1 MSKDKKIVILGAG
14 YGGVAAAIQ
23 LSKKLRKNG
32 NVSITIIDKKPYHT
46 LMTELHEVAGARVE
60 LDSVQVRLS
69 KVFAETKVKVVHD
82 VIENIDFKGQQLNSE
97 AGKYQYDYLIIGSG
111 AEPAFFGIEGV
122 KENGFT
128 IWSLAEALTI
138 RSHIIEMFE
147 KASVEGNVEK
157 RRALLTFVVAG
168 AGFTG
173 IETVG
178 ELAEWKYRLCEEHEI
193 DPKEVRLL
201 VVEAMCNILP
211 ILSERLIKKSE
222 KYLRR
227 MEIDVIVNA
236 PITKVEK
243 DNITLKDGTN
253 IKTNTLIWT
262 CGVQGSEFGA
272 NLGLTMGK
280 RNRVQVN
287 EYMQSIDYPNVY
299 LIGDNAYFEEEGKPV
314 PQIVETAIQ
323 TAETAAHNIEAD
335 IKGKEKKKFKSNYH
349 GIMVSIGSKNAVSN
363 VMNVETS
370 GFAAMGTKHMVNLH
384 YLWGVGGFRQVV
396 AYIMHEFFDVRD
408 RRSMLG
414 GHLAARTPILWLA
427 ILRVYVGVIWLL
439 EGIKKVQEGW
449 LNPVNNFVVAM
460 PKTSDAPL
468 KTTDAVTSATQV
480 TQYWPE
486 PLLKKPLAIYE
497 WFEHTII
504 APNHYL
510 FQLGLV
516 IMEIAI
522 GLALIAG
529 LLTVLAS
536 LGSLFLCANFIVSGM
551 AGKEIFWYIFA
562 ALALLGGAG
571 RAFGLDYYVMP
582 WLKKWWS
589 KTRFARRT
597 YLYTD

>member
-1 MSKDKKIVILGAG
+1 MSKNKKIVILGAG
-14 YGGVAAAIQ
+14 YGGVNAAKQ
-23 LSKKLRKNG
+23 LDKKLRGNS
-32 NVSITIIDKKPYHT
+32 NVSITLIDKRPYHT

-60 LDSVQVRLS
+60 ADSVQVRLS
-69 KVFAETKVKVVHD
+69 KIFSGTKVEVVND
-82 VIENIDFKGQQLNSE
+82 VIDNINFESKQLNSE
-97 AGKYQYDYLIIGSG
+97 TTKYQYDYLVIGSG
-111 AEPAFFGIEGV
+111 AEPAFFGVEGV

-128 IWSLAEALTI
+128 IWSLQEALKI
-138 RSHIIEMFE
+138 KQHIAEMFE
-147 KASVEGNVEK
+147 KASAERNIEK
-157 RRALLTFVVAG
+157 RKTLLTFVVAG

-193 DPKEVRLL
+193 DPKEVKLL

-222 KYLRR
+222 KYLKS
-227 MEIDVIVNA
+227 MKIEVITDA
-236 PITKVEK
+236 PIIKVEK

-253 IKTNTLIWT
+253 IKTHTLIWT
-262 CGVQGSEFGA
+262 CGVQGSQFGA

-299 LIGDNAYFEEEGKPV
+299 LVGDNAYFEEAGKPV
-314 PQIVETAIQ
+314 PQIVESAMQ
-323 TAETAAHNIEAD
+323 TAETAAYNIVAD
-335 IKGKEKKKFKSNYH
+335 INDKEKKPFKSNYH
-349 GIMVSIGSKNAVSN
+349 GIIVSIGSKNAVSN

-384 YLWGVGGFRQVV
+384 YLWGVGGFRQVT

-414 GHLAARTPILWLA
+414 GHLSTRTPILWLA

-439 EGIKKVQEGW
+439 EGVKKVQEGW
-449 LNPVNNFVVAM
+449 LDPAKNFVVTM
-460 PKTSDAPL
+460 PNSADVPKLTSDA
-468 KTTDAVTSATQV
+468 VSNATQV
-480 TQYWPE
+480 TQYWPT
-486 PLLKKPLAIYE
+486 PLLKRPLGIYE
-497 WFEHTII
+497 WFMNAVI
-504 APNHYL
+504 APNHFV

-516 IMEIAI
+516 LMEIAI

-529 LLTVLAS
+529 LFTVLAS
-536 LGSLFLCANFIVSGM
+536 LGSLFLCANFIVSAL

-562 ALALLGGAG
+562 SIALLGGAG

-582 WLKKWWS
+582 WLKNWWS

-597 YLYTD
+597 FLYTD

>member
-1 MSKDKKIVILGAG
+1 MIKDKKIVILGAG
-14 YGGVAAAIQ
+14 YGGVAAAKQ
-23 LSKKLRKNG
+23 LEKKLRKNN
-32 NVSITIIDKKPYHT
+32 NVSITLIDKKPYHT

-60 LDSVQVRLS
+60 ADSVQVRLS
-69 KVFAETKVKVVHD
+69 KIFAGTKIKVVND
-82 VIENIDFKGQQLNSE
+82 VIDNIDFQGKQLNSQTN
-97 AGKYQYDYLIIGSG
+97 KYTYDYLVVGSG
-111 AEPAFFGIEGV
+111 AEPAFFGVEGV

-128 IWSLAEALTI
+128 IWSLDEALKI
-138 RSHIIEMFE
+138 KQHIINMFE
-147 KASVEGNVEK
+147 KASIERNVEK
-157 RRALLTFVVAG
+157 RKALLSFVVAG

-178 ELAEWKYRLCEEHEI
+178 ELSEWKYRLCEEHEI
-193 DPKEVRLL
+193 NPKEVRLL

-222 KYLRR
+222 KYLKS
-227 MEIDVIVNA
+227 MNIDVIVDA
-236 PITKVEK
+236 PIIKVEK

-262 CGVQGSEFGA
+262 CGVQGSQFGA

-299 LIGDNAYFEEEGKPV
+299 LVGDNAYFEEDGKPM
-314 PQIVETAIQ
+314 PQIVESAIQ
-323 TAETAAHNIEAD
+323 TAETAAHNIVAD
-335 IKGKEKKKFKSNYH
+335 INGRDKKPFKSNYH

-384 YLWGVGGFRQVV
+384 YLWGIGGFRQVV
-396 AYIMHEFFDVRD
+396 SYIMHEFFDVRD

-414 GHLAARTPILWLA
+414 GHLSARTPILWLA
-427 ILRVYVGVIWLL
+427 ILRVYLGVIWLL
-439 EGIKKVQEGW
+439 EGVKKVQEGW
-449 LNPVNNFVVAM
+449 LDPTKNFVVTM
-460 PKTSDAPL
+460 PNADDLPQQTA
-468 KTTDAVTSATQV
+468 DAVTNATQV

-486 PLLKKPLAIYE
+486 PLLKRPLGVYE
-497 WFEHTII
+497 WFMDTVI
-504 APNHYL
+504 APNHYV

-516 IMEIAI
+516 LMEIAI
-522 GLALIAG
+522 GLALIVG
-529 LLTVLAS
+529 LFTVLAS
-536 LGSLFLCANFIVSGM
+536 LGSLFLCANFIISAM
-551 AGKEIFWYIFA
+551 AGKEIFWHIFA
-562 ALALLGGAG
+562 GLALLGGAG

-582 WLKKWWS
+582 WLKNWWN

-597 YLYTD
+597 FLYID

>member
-14 YGGVAAAIQ
+14 YGGVAAAT
-23 LSKKLRKNG
+23 LLNKKLRKNG
-32 NVSITIIDKKPYHT
+32 DVNITLIDKKPYHT

-82 VIENIDFKGQQLNSE
+82 VIENIDFSKQLLNSE
-97 AGKYQYDYLIIGSG
+97 TDKYQYDYLVIGSG
-111 AEPAFFGIEGV
+111 AEPAFFGVEGV

-128 IWSLAEALTI
+128 IWSLPEALRI
-138 RSHIIEMFE
+138 KSHIIEMFE
-147 KASVEGNVEK
+147 KASVERNIEK
-157 RRALLTFVVAG
+157 RRTLLTFVVAG

-173 IETVG
+173 IETIG

-211 ILSERLIKKSE
+211 IISERLVKKSE
-222 KYLRR
+222 KYLKR
-227 MEIDVIVNA
+227 MDIDVIVNA
-236 PITKVEK
+236 PIIKVEK

-262 CGVQGSEFGA
+262 CGVQGSQFGA
-272 NLGLTMGK
+272 SLGLTMGK

-287 EYMQSIDYPNVY
+287 EYMQSVDYPNVY
-299 LIGDNAYFEEEGKPV
+299 AIGDNAYFEEDGKPI

-323 TAETAAHNIEAD
+323 TAETAAHNIDAD
-335 IKGKEKKKFKSNYH
+335 INNKKKKPFKSNYH
-349 GIMVSIGSKNAVSN
+349 GVMVSIGSKNAVSN

-414 GHLAARTPILWLA
+414 GHLAAKTPILWLA
-427 ILRVYVGVIWLL
+427 ILRVYVGVIWLI
-439 EGIKKVQEGW
+439 EGVKKVQEGW
-449 LNPVNNFVVAM
+449 LNPANNFVVAM
-460 PKTSDAPL
+460 PKSTDVPL
-468 KTTDAVTSATQV
+468 QSTDAVSNATQV
-480 TQYWPE
+480 AQYWPE
-486 PLLKKPLAIYE
+486 PLLEKPLGIYE
-497 WFEHTII
+497 WFSNVII

-516 IMEIAI
+516 LMEIAI

-529 LLTVLAS
+529 LFTVLAS
-536 LGSLFLCANFIVSGM
+536 LGSLFLCANFIVSAM
-551 AGKEIFWYIFA
+551 AGSEILWHIFA

>member
-14 YGGVAAAIQ
+14 YGGIAVAKH
-23 LSKKLRKNG
+23 LNKKLRKNSS
-32 NVSITIIDKKPYHT
+32 VSITLIDKKPYHT

-60 LDSVQVRLS
+60 SDSVQVRLN
-69 KVFAETKVKVVHD
+69 KIFAGTKVKVINDTIDH
-82 VIENIDFKGQQLNSE
+82 IDFQSKELNSE
-97 AGKYQYDYLIIGSG
+97 TSKYQYDYLVIGSG
-111 AEPAFFGIEGV
+111 AEPAFFGVVGV
-122 KENGFT
+122 KENGFS
-128 IWSLAEALTI
+128 IWSLEEAQKI
-138 RSHIIEMFE
+138 KQHIIEMFE
-147 KASVEGNVEK
+147 KASIERNIEK
-157 RRALLTFVVAG
+157 RKALLSFVVAG

-173 IETVG
+173 IETIG
-178 ELAEWKYRLCEEHEI
+178 ELAEWKYRLCAEHEI
-193 DPKEVRLL
+193 DPKEVKLL

-211 ILSERLIKKSE
+211 ILSEKLIKKSE
-222 KYLRR
+222 KYLRS
-227 MEIDVIVNA
+227 MNIDVIVDA
-236 PITKVEK
+236 PIIKVEN
-243 DNITLKDGTN
+243 DSITLKDGTN
-253 IKTNTLIWT
+253 IKTHTLIWT
-262 CGVQGSEFGA
+262 CGVQGSQFSA

-287 EYMQSIDYPNVY
+287 EYMQSMDYTNVY
-299 LIGDNAYFEEEGKPV
+299 LVGDNAYFEEDGKPM

-335 IKGKEKKKFKSNYH
+335 INGKDKKPFKSNYH

-363 VMNVETS
+363 VMNVETT

-396 AYIMHEFFDVRD
+396 AYIMHEFFDVKD

-414 GHLAARTPILWLA
+414 GHLAARTSILWLA
-427 ILRVYVGVIWLL
+427 ILRVYVGVIWLI

-449 LNPVNNFVVAM
+449 LNPANNFVVAL
-460 PKTSDAPL
+460 PKSTDVPL
-468 KTTDAVTSATQV
+468 QSTDAVSNATQV
-480 TQYWPE
+480 AQYWPE
-486 PLLKKPLAIYE
+486 PLLEKPLGIYE
-497 WFEHTII
+497 WFQNAII

-510 FQLGLV
+510 FQLALV
-516 IMEIAI
+516 LMEIAI

-529 LLTVLAS
+529 LFTVLAS
-536 LGSLFLCANFIVSGM
+536 LGSLFLCANFIVSAM
-551 AGKEIFWYIFA
+551 AGSEISWHIFA

>member
-1 MSKDKKIVILGAG
+1 L
-14 YGGVAAAIQ
+14 AI
-23 LSKKLRKNG
+23 K
-32 NVSITIIDKKPYHT
+32 
-46 LMTELHEVAGARVE
+46 A
-60 LDSVQVRLS
+60 
-69 KVFAETKVKVVHD
+69 
-82 VIENIDFKGQQLNSE
+82 
-97 AGKYQYDYLIIGSG
+97 
-111 AEPAFFGIEGV
+111 
-122 KENGFT
+122 
-128 IWSLAEALTI
+128 
-138 RSHIIEMFE
+138 HIIEMFE
-147 KASVEGNVEK
+147 KASVERNIEK

-222 KYLRR
+222 KYLKS

-236 PITKVEK
+236 AITKVEK
-243 DNITLKDGTN
+243 DSITLKDGTN

-262 CGVQGSEFGA
+262 CGVQGSQFGA
-272 NLGLTMGK
+272 DLGLTMGK

-287 EYMQSIDYPNVY
+287 EYMQSVDYTNVY
-299 LIGDNAYFEEEGKPV
+299 LIGDNAYFEEDGKPV

-335 IKGKEKKKFKSNYH
+335 INGKAKKPFKSNYH

-370 GFAAMGTKHMVNLH
+370 GFAAMGTKHLVNLH

-439 EGIKKVQEGW
+439 EGVKKVQEGW
-449 LNPVNNFVVAM
+449 LSPANNFVVAM
-460 PKTSDAPL
+460 PKVSDAPL
-468 KTTDAVTSATQV
+468 KSTDAVTSATQV

-486 PLLKKPLAIYE
+486 PLIKEPLGIYR
-497 WFEHTII
+497 WFESAII
-504 APNHYL
+504 APNYYL

-516 IMEIAI
+516 LMEIAL

-529 LLTVLAS
+529 LFTVLAS
-536 LGSLFLCANFIVSGM
+536 FGSLFLCANFIVSGM

-582 WLKKWWS
+582 WLKRWWS